1 LTTNSSTG
9 LKYSLALKE
18 NESLDY
24 ETDVDN
30 DTDLMSV
37 TIEVTDAGAN
47 TVVQAVEFR
56 LQDDVSEGLPNT
68 DSLLG
73 AGPESNNPS
82 STFSTVGELTGFD
95 QNLSQQTDTSGTDQP
110 TSEVSTGVLVT
121 DTTAEAQGVVDTAI
135 IDIDEGDEDTGVQS
149 ESDIASGNEQSSV
162 LVSEVQ
168 PELLSIAEPIL
179 GEASPVSPE
188 QPRASQVSTGSNYT
202 GAEHDTMQGVYGAD
216 VDLHKL
222 IKPVSTFGKL
232 ELANTQAE
240 FDFDE
245 NTIPM
250 MQLIQG
256 LDIQA
261 LQSNFVYS
269 TVGFK
274 GQTEVLSNALENQES
289 HQNERISGTKVVIGT
304 TTGLSTGISVGY
316 LLWLIRGGT
325 LMGSVLSTLPAWRF
339 VDPLPVLSS
348 IADDLDSDEE
358 SLASMVDK

>member
-1 LTTNSSTG
+1 
-9 LKYSLALKE
+9 
-18 NESLDY
+18 
-24 ETDVDN
+24 
-30 DTDLMSV
+30 M
-37 TIEVTDAGAN
+37 
-47 TVVQAVEFR
+47 
-56 LQDDVSEGLPNT
+56 
-68 DSLLG
+68 
-73 AGPESNNPS
+73 
-82 STFSTVGELTGFD
+82 
-95 QNLSQQTDTSGTDQP
+95 
-110 TSEVSTGVLVT
+110 
-121 DTTAEAQGVVDTAI
+121 
-135 IDIDEGDEDTGVQS
+135 
-149 ESDIASGNEQSSV
+149 
-162 LVSEVQ
+162 
-168 PELLSIAEPIL
+168 
-179 GEASPVSPE
+179 
-188 QPRASQVSTGSNYT
+188 
-202 GAEHDTMQGVYGAD
+202 
-216 VDLHKL
+216 
-222 IKPVSTFGKL
+222 